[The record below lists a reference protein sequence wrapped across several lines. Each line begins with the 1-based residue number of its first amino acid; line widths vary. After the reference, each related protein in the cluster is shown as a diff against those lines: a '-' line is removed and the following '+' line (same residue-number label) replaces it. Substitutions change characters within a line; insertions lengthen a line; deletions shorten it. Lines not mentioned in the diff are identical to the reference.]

1 MFKSSAWNQG
11 LKKKLAFVGFLN
23 FSYGKLYLA
32 KTVLSYPSKQLTE
45 KPGAVGSDFMMLI
58 STEQVTFQLNFKQG
72 VGTLAK
78 FD

>member
-1 MFKSSAWNQG
+1 MLNSSAWNLG
-11 LKKKLAFVGFLN
+11 LKKKLASLGFFN

-32 KTVLSYPSKQLTE
+32 KTVLSYLSKQLTE
-45 KPGAVGSDFMMLI
+45 KPGAVGSDFIMLI
-58 STEQVTFQLNFKQG
+58 STWQVTFQLNFKQG

>member
-1 MFKSSAWNQG
+1 MFYSYAGILG
-11 LKKKLAFVGFLN
+11 LRKNLASVGFLN

-32 KTVLSYPSKQLTE
+32 KTVLSYLSKQLTE
-45 KPGAVGSDFMMLI
+45 KRGAAGSDCIMLI
-58 STEQVTFQLNFKQG
+58 STEQVTFQWNFKQG